1 MPKAKISQNAALG
14 ASSAQRTPVKITS
27 TGTPLWYKI
36 IMLTLMVA
44 GLLWL
49 VVYYLAGPQISFM
62 VQLQA
67 WNYLIGFA
75 LFILGLL
82 MTTAWR

>member
-14 ASSAQRTPVKITS
+14 ASTANRTPVKIS
-27 TGTPLWYKI
+27 SSGTPMWYKI
-36 IMLTLMVA
+36 IMFSLMIA

-49 VVYYLAGPQISFM
+49 VVYYLAGPSISFM
-62 VQLQA
+62 VDLSA